1 MSDLLRG
8 ILIGVAIGGAVSL
21 ATAFSAIHAIIE
33 TNERWSFLLMTINDQ
48 WADISE
54 VFKERRCQHHG
65 D

>member
-21 ATAFSAIHAIIE
+21 ATLFTSIHAIIE
-33 TNERWSFLLMTINDQ
+33 TNERWSFLLMAINGQ

-54 VFKERRCQHHG
+54 DFKKGRFG
-65 D
+65 DGD

>member
-1 MSDLLRG
+1 MSDLMRG

-21 ATAFSAIHAIIE
+21 ATTFSAIHALIA
-33 TNERWSFLLMTINDQ
+33 TNERWSFLLMAINDQ

-54 VFKERRCQHHG
+54 VFKERRCKRNG